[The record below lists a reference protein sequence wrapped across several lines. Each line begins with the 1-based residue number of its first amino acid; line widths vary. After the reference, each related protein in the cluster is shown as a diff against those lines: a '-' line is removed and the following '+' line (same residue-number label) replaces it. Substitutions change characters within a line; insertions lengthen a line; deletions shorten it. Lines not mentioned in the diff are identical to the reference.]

1 MIPKNAGNEEKQ
13 LKVLN
18 FAAEKTDDNSKTADT
33 ATGIAMIMIRFQI
46 LVIKYTP
53 FNLQALLKHCI
64 CYYLYNSI
72 LCFFRQAH
80 LVLFYCIV
88 LN

>member
-33 ATGIAMIMIRFQI
+33 ATGIAMIMIRFFDLGHKVNSFQFSGI
-46 LVIKYTP
+46 AE
-53 FNLQALLKHCI
+53 AL
-64 CYYLYNSI
+64 
-72 LCFFRQAH
+72 H
-80 LVLFYCIV
+80 LL
-88 LN
+88 LPL